1 MTTPVSVSSHK
12 LRYISLFSGIGVAE
26 LALKRVYPNAVCVG
40 YSETDLDAL
49 LVYERHYPDHVN
61 LGDVKKIQ
69 GDVFK
74 GKVDLI
80 IGGSPCQGFSKIGK
94 KSGFQDARSALFF
107 EFVRLV
113 KETQAKHFIFEN
125 VRSMHAD
132 IKQVISDA
140 LGVAPVMV
148 NSSAFTPQVRGRLYW
163 CNFAITE
170 PNPSRPPPTL
180 SEILVQNHGMKDLSQ
195 NTFRGV
201 TAPSIVANRANG
213 LSRVFAFTTVG
224 HYNAGM
230 GSRTDERANTV
241 TTIPNDLHVIYD
253 GSIVRRLDCVEAE
266 RLQGLPDGYT
276 SGLPRVRRWKC
287 IGNSF
292 TCPTIEHILH
302 CLPLPTRN
310 VVS

>member
-1 MTTPVSVSSHK
+1 MTTTIAATAPPP

-26 LALKRVYPNAVCVG
+26 LAIKRVFPDAICLG
-40 YSETDLDAL
+40 YSETDPDAL
-49 LVYERHYPDHVN
+49 LIYNRHYPRHVN
-61 LGDVKKIQ
+61 LGDVKNIQ
-69 GDVFK
+69 GQKYK

-94 KSGFQDARSALFF
+94 KSGFGDVRSALFF
-107 EFVRLV
+107 EFVRLLR
-113 KETQAKHFIFEN
+113 ETEANYFIFEN

-132 IKQVISDA
+132 IKERISNE
-140 LGVAPVMV
+140 LGVPPVML

-163 CNFAITE
+163 CNFAVRI
-170 PNPSRPPPTL
+170 PDMLRQPPTL
-180 SEILVQNHGMKDLSQ
+180 AQILIADHGMKDLGA

-201 TAPSIVANRANG
+201 TARTIVANRANG
-213 LSRVFAFTTVG
+213 LPRVFSLTTIG

-230 GSRTDERANTV
+230 GSRSDEKANTV

-253 GSIVRRLDCVEAE
+253 GTMVRRLDCVEAE

-276 SGLPRVRRWKC
+276 AGLPRVRRWKC

-292 TCPTIEHILH
+292 TCPTIEHLVKCI
-302 CLPLPTRN
+302 PR
-310 VVS
+310 